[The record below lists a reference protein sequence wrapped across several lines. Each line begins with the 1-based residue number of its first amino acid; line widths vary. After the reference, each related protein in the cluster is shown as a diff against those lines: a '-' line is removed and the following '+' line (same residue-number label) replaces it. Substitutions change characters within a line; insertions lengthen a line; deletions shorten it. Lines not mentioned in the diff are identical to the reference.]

1 MRLSIDAYERM
12 AGNILKIYE
21 QAEIEMTRR
30 VANRIKRGVTQPGW
44 TEQKYSE
51 MKAVTRQMSKV
62 VDSLHRDFNVQAMQ
76 YVETGYE
83 DGRSS
88 FINEA
93 REFADLSQIHELT
106 PTAIKIANIMGDL
119 DMSMSAADRL
129 ILRQANDAYANIIG
143 ETSALIATGS
153 YTEKQA
159 VQIALN
165 RFADKGISSFVD
177 KAGRHWEMTT
187 YAEMATLTAIE
198 RATRQGYTDTMQEF
212 GFDLAIISSHYGAC
226 PLCEAWENVVIS
238 ISGKDTHYLSLAD
251 AEAGGCFHPRCMH
264 VFSTYYDG
272 ITRGGRDRPS
282 PVGPANPG
290 YAARSQQRSWER
302 QERKWKRRM
311 AAATTPEEE
320 RTAYARVRMYQDKI
334 RGLVADYNNTV
345 DPSVDYLPRKY
356 DREGGRVKLSNA
368 AKKLRPVVIPQAQPA
383 AVSKTDFAQTSAQM
397 TRAEYLEYKAT
408 KGVKREAELEQLE
421 KWYLDASEK
430 LTDEFGGSFFRQRSA
445 IRRDETLTDEE
456 KEAKYAELEAKK
468 EEKGKREEAL
478 RQEVEKRR
486 QQVERKYSSVFI
498 PEYEYA
504 KIDGPRTIRENSR
517 ETNPMLNKMLDSTG
531 RIPYEYS
538 HNCQRCCIAYE
549 MRQRGFAVHADKAPP
564 EGGVLAR
571 TYISK
576 IFSDAETVQ
585 WYGTGHANTL
595 RAREIVTGWGEGA
608 RGIALITR
616 NGEAGHAF
624 NVACQ
629 DGKFW
634 IIDGQ
639 MSSAWNDAED
649 GVSMHGGAFEEAA
662 TDSVV
667 LIRTDNT
674 KVYEIPDTWLV
685 GDDK

>member
-12 AGNILKIYE
+12 AGNVLKIYE
-21 QAEIEMTRR
+21 QAELEMTRR
-30 VANRIKRGVTQPGW
+30 VANRVKRGVTQPGW
-44 TEQKYSE
+44 TEKKYSE

-83 DGRSS
+83 DGRTS

-93 REFADLSQIHELT
+93 REFTDLSQIHELT
-106 PTAIKIANIMGDL
+106 PTAIKVANIMGDL

-177 KAGRHWEMTT
+177 KAGRHWDMST

-238 ISGKDTHYLSLAD
+238 ISGKDTRYPSLAD

-282 PVGPANPG
+282 PVGPASPG
-290 YAARSQQRSWER
+290 YAARSQQRALER

-320 RTAYARVRMYQDKI
+320 RAAYARVRMYQDKI

-356 DREGGRVKLSNA
+356 DREGGRVKLSDA
-368 AKKLRPVVIPQAQPA
+368 ARKLKPVAIPDG
-383 AVSKTDFAQTSAQM
+383 KQTKVFDISSIIHKITAPKFQD
-397 TRAEYLEYKAT
+397 EFKT
-408 KGVKREAELEQLE
+408 KGYVGLSGSESDAFIRAHHNKAIIGRKGENTMDGAMSRKINEPLRRGEMPSDPKAQSLMSRLDKAIQKNELPTDMTLYRGLSIGAFSETGVFDGFVKSAYEVSMDAFKGPDGRIDYDAWGKAFE
-421 KWYLDASEK
+421 KAQK
-430 LTDEFGGSFFRQRSA
+430 
-445 IRRDETLTDEE
+445 
-456 KEAKYAELEAKK
+456 
-468 EEKGKREEAL
+468 
-478 RQEVEKRR
+478 
-486 QQVERKYSSVFI
+486 
-498 PEYEYA
+498 A
-504 KIDGPRTIRENSR
+504 KIDDLKKRSEALVGRDITDKGFMQVSASSERNIFGFSDINLQIHAPAG
-517 ETNPMLNKMLDSTG
+517 LN
-531 RIPYEYS
+531 
-538 HNCQRCCIAYE
+538 AYISDYIEESE
-549 MRQRGFAVHADKAPP
+549 MI
-564 EGGVLAR
+564 LAR
-571 TYISK
+571 NTTFRVIDVTVSTVK
-576 IFSDAETVQ
+576 AENGAQKEVVQ
-585 WYGTGHANTL
+585 VIA
-595 RAREIVTGWGEGA
+595 EIV
-608 RGIALITR
+608 
-616 NGEAGHAF
+616 
-624 NVACQ
+624 
-629 DGKFW
+629 
-634 IIDGQ
+634 
-639 MSSAWNDAED
+639 ED
-649 GVSMHGGAFEEAA
+649 PEKKK
-662 TDSVV
+662 
-667 LIRTDNT
+667 R
-674 KVYEIPDTWLV
+674 K
-685 GDDK
+685 

>member
-12 AGNILKIYE
+12 AGEILKVYE
-21 QAEIEMTRR
+21 QAELEMTRR
-30 VANRIKRGVTQPGW
+30 VAKRLEKGVTQPGW
-44 TEQKYSE
+44 TEQKYGE
-51 MKAVTRQMSKV
+51 MKAVTKQMTKV
-62 VDSLHRDFNVQAMQ
+62 VNSLHRDVNVQVQQ

-83 DGRSS
+83 DGKSS

-93 REFADLSQIHELT
+93 REFTDISQIRELT
-106 PTAIKIANIMGDL
+106 PNAVKVANIMGDL
-119 DMSMSAADRL
+119 DMSLSAADRL
-129 ILRQANDAYANIIG
+129 ILRQVNDQYANIIAQ
-143 ETSALIATGS
+143 TSALVATGS
-153 YTEKQA
+153 FTNKQA

-177 KAGRHWEMTT
+177 KAGRRWEMTT

-226 PLCEAWENVVIS
+226 PLCEAWENVIIS
-238 ISGKDTHYLSLAD
+238 ISGKDTRYPSLAD
-251 AEAGGCFHPRCMH
+251 AEAGGCFHPRCLH
-264 VFSTYYDG
+264 VFSTYYEG
-272 ITRGGRDRPS
+272 ITKGGRKGPRTVES
-282 PVGPANPG
+282 PNIG
-290 YAARSQQRSWER
+290 YSARAQQRAYER
-302 QERKWKRRM
+302 QERRWKRRM
-311 AAATTPEEE
+311 AVAQSPEEE
-320 RTAYARVRMYQDKI
+320 RAAYARVRMYQERI
-334 RGLVADYNNTV
+334 RGLIAEYNALQ

-356 DREGGRVKLSNA
+356 DREGGRVKLSAA
-368 AKKLRPVVIPQAQPA
+368 AKKLTPVVIPQAQPA

-430 LTDEFGGSFFRQRSA
+430 LTNEFGGSFFRQRSA

-531 RIPYEYS
+531 RVPFEYS
-538 HNCQRCCIAYE
+538 HNCQRCCVAYE

-571 TYISK
+571 TDISR
-576 IFSDAETVQ
+576 IFRDADTVE

-595 RAREIVTGWGEGA
+595 KAREAVLGWGEGA
-608 RGIALITR
+608 RGIAFITR
-616 NGEAGHAF
+616 KGEAGHAF

-639 MSSAWNDAED
+639 LSSAWNDAED
-649 GVSMHGGAFEEAA
+649 GVSMRGGAFEEAK

-685 GDDK
+685 GDEK

>member
-12 AGNILKIYE
+12 AGNVLKIYE

-30 VANRIKRGVTQPGW
+30 VANRVKRGVTQPGW

-62 VDSLHRDFNVQAMQ
+62 IDSLHRDFNVQAMQ

-119 DMSMSAADRL
+119 DLSMSAADRL

-238 ISGKDTHYLSLAD
+238 ISGKDTRYPSLSD

-272 ITRGGRDRPS
+272 ITRGGRDRPR

-290 YAARSQQRSWER
+290 YAARSQQRAWER

-320 RTAYARVRMYQDKI
+320 RAAYARVRMYQDKI

-356 DREGGRVKLSNA
+356 DREGGRVKLSEPAKRLKPIQIKPVQLPPKQASPSVEKFGKYTETKHDEEYRRLIAEREEAQQKAYEADRA
-368 AKKLRPVVIPQAQPA
+368 ARRLSGEDRQAKFAERDAYLARADEIRSKELSKYAIEATMDEAQKRDIEYLPIHKQDRKLTGDETISRLAGGDLTSGSCASLAYCYIGQKAGYDVLDFRGGASQDLIASNNKAMLDSLFINGYDSVQGVAKNYKTAGKRALKHAEVGKEYMFSCGRHA
-383 AVSKTDFAQTSAQM
+383 AIVRRTEKDAY
-397 TRAEYLEYKAT
+397 EYLELQSSWRNGWIPFQSSEMDNVLKYRFGADIGGFNEAKAT
-408 KGVKREAELEQLE
+408 LV
-421 KWYLDASEK
+421 
-430 LTDEFGGSFFRQRSA
+430 
-445 IRRDETLTDEE
+445 
-456 KEAKYAELEAKK
+456 
-468 EEKGKREEAL
+468 
-478 RQEVEKRR
+478 
-486 QQVERKYSSVFI
+486 SV
-498 PEYEYA
+498 
-504 KIDGPRTIRENSR
+504 D
-517 ETNPMLNKMLDSTG
+517 
-531 RIPYEYS
+531 
-538 HNCQRCCIAYE
+538 
-549 MRQRGFAVHADKAPP
+549 
-564 EGGVLAR
+564 
-571 TYISK
+571 
-576 IFSDAETVQ
+576 
-585 WYGTGHANTL
+585 
-595 RAREIVTGWGEGA
+595 
-608 RGIALITR
+608 
-616 NGEAGHAF
+616 
-624 NVACQ
+624 
-629 DGKFW
+629 
-634 IIDGQ
+634 Q
-639 MSSAWNDAED
+639 MSQDDRVLKILGYINTPED
-649 GVSMHGGAFEEAA
+649 RQLKGSRGHE
-662 TDSVV
+662 
-667 LIRTDNT
+667 R
-674 KVYEIPDTWLV
+674 
-685 GDDK
+685 